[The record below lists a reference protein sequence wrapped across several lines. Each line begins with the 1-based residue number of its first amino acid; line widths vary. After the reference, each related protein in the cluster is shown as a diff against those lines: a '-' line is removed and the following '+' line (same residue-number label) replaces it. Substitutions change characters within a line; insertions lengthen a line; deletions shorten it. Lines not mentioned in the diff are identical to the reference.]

1 MSLVAV
7 ILASFLLPIGALESG
22 KQQSGA
28 GLWAQTAAGFGVR
41 QRALR
46 QLFMW
51 QTPPWLVV
59 VFSATMDR
67 RWTCTRS

>member
-41 QRALR
+41 LTKPINSSDQERRDLIT
-46 QLFMW
+46 FM
-51 QTPPWLVV
+51 
-59 VFSATMDR
+59 R
-67 RWTCTRS
+67 GR